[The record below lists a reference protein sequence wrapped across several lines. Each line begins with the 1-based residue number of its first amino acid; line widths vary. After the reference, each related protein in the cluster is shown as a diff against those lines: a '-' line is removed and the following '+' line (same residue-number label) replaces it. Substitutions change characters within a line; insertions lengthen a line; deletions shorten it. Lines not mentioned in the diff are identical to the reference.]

1 LSVVLVHTLNMVQPD
16 QHVWLRLL
24 DTEIGIVENIL
35 ARLSPRT
42 RANLRAANRA
52 SRQLVNSCV
61 TGVRIRVAP
70 RPTTKLADIFPNV
83 DRLELENVEPLWDV
97 ARLASSSSEFLGK
110 LHTLQISSR
119 SSSSLAVQFN
129 TLDCHALLPR

>member
-1 LSVVLVHTLNMVQPD
+1 VLVHTFNMTQPD

-24 DTEIGIVENIL
+24 DTEIGIVKNIL

-42 RANLRAANRA
+42 RANLRASNRA

-70 RPTTKLADIFPNV
+70 RPTTKLADIFPNAV
-83 DRLELENVEPLWDV
+83 RLELENVEQPWDV
-97 ARLASSSSEFLGK
+97 AQLASSSNEFLGK
-110 LHTLQISSR
+110 LHTLQIKSR
-119 SSSSLAVQFN
+119 SSSSLGVQFD
-129 TLDCHALLPR
+129 TADCHALLPR